1 MSEVEKLLV
10 DILDVTAPQMVID
23 ILEDIEE
30 RLNLL
35 TENEDASTL
44 ELNPGLVR
52 MFQERLSELEHGEL
66 VPLCANIRYYLGC

>member
-1 MSEVEKLLV
+1 MNEVEKLMV
-10 DILDVTAPQMVID
+10 DLLDVTAPQMVIE

-35 TENEDASTL
+35 AESEDSFSL
-44 ELNPGLVR
+44 EMNPGLVR